1 MPVRVA
7 QRQVALFVVFVN
19 DRVPDEVQILD
30 SILLRNLLLVSSSV
44 ALRVSLVDLCYVMER
59 LMDIAD
65 IVDYK
70 T

>member
-1 MPVRVA
+1 M
-7 QRQVALFVVFVN
+7 VFVN